1 MLDSKAATPQPAPH
15 SGKLTV
21 IDYVLA
27 DMAERTAAG
36 FKKYGTHLQTH
47 NGRDAL
53 WDAYQ
58 EVLDLSMYLRQA
70 ILERDAVPEAFRVE
84 VINNRRI
91 VMFRHTKIGEIMAV
105 DDGEFVFFPKPQRE
119 GFVRSWLMKA
129 IAAELDKL
137 NYYTQEKSE

>member
-27 DMAERTAAG
+27 DMAERAAAG

-58 EVLDLSMYLRQA
+58 EALDLSMYLRQA

-84 VINNRRI
+84 VINSRRF
-91 VMFRHTKIGEIMAV
+91 VMFRHTKLGEIMAV
-105 DDGEFVFFPKPQRE
+105 DDGEYVFFPKPQRE
-119 GFVRSWLMKA
+119 GFWRSWLMKA

-137 NYYTQEKSE
+137 NSGDVTA

>member
-27 DMAERTAAG
+27 DMTERAAMG
-36 FKKYGTHLQTH
+36 VIKHGMPLQTH

-58 EVLDLSMYLRQA
+58 EAMDLCMYLRQA

-84 VINNRRI
+84 VINKRYF
-91 VMFRHTKIGEIMAV
+91 VMFRHTRLGEIAQ
-105 DDGEFVFFPKPQRE
+105 DTDGEFVFFPKPQRE
-119 GFVRSWLMKA
+119 SFVRSWLMKA

-137 NYYTQEKSE
+137 NSGQETA

>member
-1 MLDSKAATPQPAPH
+1 MLDSKAATPQPPPTR
-15 SGKLTV
+15 GKLTV

-27 DMAERTAAG
+27 DMAERAAMG
-36 FKKYGTHLQTH
+36 VIKHGMPLQTH

-58 EVLDLSMYLRQA
+58 EAMDLCMYLRQA

-105 DDGEFVFFPKPQRE
+105 DDGEYVFFPKQQRE
-119 GFVRSWLMKA
+119 GFVRLWMLEA
-129 IAAELDKL
+129 IAAELRRL
-137 NYYTQEKSE
+137 NYGQVTA

>member
-27 DMAERTAAG
+27 DMTERAAAG
-36 FKKYGTHLQTH
+36 VIKHGMPLQTD

-58 EVLDLSMYLRQA
+58 EAMDLCMYLRQA
-70 ILERDAVPEAFRVE
+70 ILERE
-84 VINNRRI
+84 NN
-91 VMFRHTKIGEIMAV
+91 G
-105 DDGEFVFFPKPQRE
+105 
-119 GFVRSWLMKA
+119 
-129 IAAELDKL
+129 
-137 NYYTQEKSE
+137 